1 MKRWV
6 PPNNGPM
13 MALMNQPLRVAIFA
27 DPGLPSRTVS
37 RVLGDGNDGEK
48 TVGRYLFSHHKSR
61 TPARPDGTLDLDT
74 VRGWARDDD
83 VDLLAIVTEI
93 PRRAGRKPKI
103 AALHYGEG
111 LVIISL
117 PALGWQGVTQRLR
130 HVLFDS
136 LDALADQQTPGT
148 DQHTSNSGVVYE
160 QESRSG
166 RSVYITSPWWRPG
179 RLRLVLGMVR
189 TNEPLSAVSK
199 LSGVLAAA
207 AGTGAFGIFYSSI
220 WEMADALPSWRLGL
234 ITAMVIVTMVLWLIG
249 ANRLWEHS
257 RKLGDLTEAA
267 MYNASTVA
275 TLLLSVILLYLVL
288 FIGILIG
295 GIGVIESG
303 FMSSKIGAEASLGN
317 YVDIAWLSA
326 SMGTV
331 AGALGSNFDSEDT
344 IRELTHGKRL
354 TQRFKQRQD
363 ANENNC

>member
-1 MKRWV
+1 M
-6 PPNNGPM
+6 
-13 MALMNQPLRVAIFA
+13 
-27 DPGLPSRTVS
+27 
-37 RVLGDGNDGEK
+37 
-48 TVGRYLFSHHKSR
+48 
-61 TPARPDGTLDLDT
+61 
-74 VRGWARDDD
+74 
-83 VDLLAIVTEI
+83 
-93 PRRAGRKPKI
+93 
-103 AALHYGEG
+103 
-111 LVIISL
+111 
-117 PALGWQGVTQRLR
+117 TQRLR

-148 DQHTSNSGVVYE
+148 DQHTSDSGVVYE

-249 ANRLWEHS
+249 TNRLWEHS

-288 FIGILIG
+288 FIGIFIG

-326 SMGTV
+326 RWAPLRVLSDRISIAKTPFENSPTANAWHNDSNNAKTPTRTTANSHQAKTWGMTARRINIMSALWGLRLIHRGLALAVRSPLWGVSRGHKEGT
-331 AGALGSNFDSEDT
+331 ACFD
-344 IRELTHGKRL
+344 
-354 TQRFKQRQD
+354 
-363 ANENNC
+363 